1 MLLDR
6 ALEILDSISLQLVN
20 DDAIPL
26 DKSKLISQLN
36 ALEEIKLSMQDQ
48 SMESESELMESKDG
62 YIQEISRL
70 NGILQ
75 QRRDLL
81 QMIISAIENWN
92 KQ

>member
-6 ALEILDSISLQLVN
+6 ALGILDSVSLQLVN

-26 DKSKLISQLN
+26 DKSKLISQLD

-48 SMESESELMESKDG
+48 SMESESELIESKDG

-92 KQ
+92 KE

>member
-20 DDAIPL
+20 DDALPL

-62 YIQEISRL
+62 SIQEISRL

-81 QMIISAIENWN
+81 QMITSAIENWN

>member
-6 ALEILDSISLQLVN
+6 ALEILDSLSLQLVN

-36 ALEEIKLSMQDQ
+36 ALEDIKLSMQDQ

-81 QMIISAIENWN
+81 QMIISAIDNWN